1 MISRR
6 NISTQKSEKT
16 KGLSLLCY
24 VHMLTIISTLNFKVL
39 EIPRPDYA
47 MSGTYKM
54 CLDMALLHRLMFLPV
69 HQIGVAK
76 QPGKRL
82 QLVDPS
88 LQRKTNKQNPKSV
101 NRCCIKFLV

>member
-1 MISRR
+1 MINRR
-6 NISTQKSEKT
+6 NILTQKSEKT

-39 EIPRPDYA
+39 EITRPDYA
-47 MSGTYKM
+47 MPGIYKM

-88 LQRKTNKQNPKSV
+88 LQRKTNKQTKPQ
-101 NRCCIKFLV
+101 IH